1 MQSIAKPPESSA
13 QTAKEDITRK
23 QLRGSSLLLAGRL
36 LGMGINFATQVLL
49 VRYLSTADYGAWAY
63 VLSVVAFCRTFASL
77 GLQRAVP
84 RFVPIYHE
92 KHEYGRL
99 FGTLLLVA
107 GTIVLTSVV
116 AIIGIYATP
125 ETISRFLSDER
136 QPILLLAILVF
147 LVPVE
152 ALDELFVALFASFA
166 SARAIFFRKH
176 ILGPGL
182 KLIVVILLV
191 VWQSQ
196 VTFLA
201 YGYLTA
207 STFGVLLYS
216 GMLMR
221 LLHRQ
226 RLLQHFQFQALQVPF
241 KEIMAFTIPVFTT
254 DLVSVVMSSV
264 DVWLLGYFH
273 NTTEVAFFRV
283 VVPAAD
289 MNTLVMMSFSLL
301 FTPAAARLFARG
313 DYGGINRLYWQTAVW
328 MAVLTFPI
336 FAMTFSMAQPLT
348 VFLYGMRYEQSG
360 IIVALL
366 SVGYYFNVA
375 LGFNGLTIRV
385 LGKTRYIVIINVL
398 AMVTNMVVNLLL
410 IPPYGALGAAIG
422 TTGTMIIHNI
432 FKQTGLRLASGLSI
446 FDRDY
451 LPFYLLIAGSA
462 LGLFIIQLFIPSS
475 IYVAVLLTGF
485 VSLFV
490 FAMSKKYLR
499 ISESFPELLKVPP
512 LRIIFG

>member
-1 MQSIAKPPESSA
+1 MQSVAKLPESSA
-13 QTAKEDITRK
+13 YTGKEDITRK

-36 LGMGINFATQVLL
+36 FGMGINFATQVLM

-63 VLSVVAFCRTFASL
+63 VLSVVACCRTFASL

-92 KHEYGRL
+92 QHEYGRL
-99 FGTLLLVA
+99 FGTLFLVA
-107 GTIVLTSVV
+107 GTIVLTGVA
-116 AIIGIYATP
+116 AIIGVYAVP
-125 ETISRFLSDER
+125 ETISHFLIDER
-136 QPILLLAILVF
+136 QPLLLLSILVF

-152 ALDELFVALFASFA
+152 ALDELFVGLFASFA
-166 SARAIFFRKH
+166 SPRAIFFRKH

-201 YGYLTA
+201 YGYLIA

-221 LLHRQ
+221 LLYHQ
-226 RLLQHFQFQALQVPF
+226 GLFQHFQLQTLQVPF
-241 KEIMAFTIPVFTT
+241 KEIMAFTLPVLTT
-254 DLVSVVMSSV
+254 DLVSVVMNSV

-273 NTTEVAFFRV
+273 STTEVAFFRV

-313 DYGGINRLYWQTAVW
+313 DYSGINRLYWQTAVW

-336 FAMTFSMAQPLT
+336 FTMTFSMAQPLT
-348 VFLYGMRYEQSG
+348 VFLYGTRYEQSG

-366 SVGYYFNVA
+366 SLGYYFNVA

-398 AMVTNMVVNLLL
+398 AAVTNLVVNLLL

-422 TTGTMIIHNI
+422 TSGTMIVHNI

-462 LGLFIIQLFIPSS
+462 LGLFLIQLFSASS
-475 IYVAVLLTGF
+475 IYVAVPLAGI

-490 FAMSKKYLR
+490 FAMSKKYLHVA
-499 ISESFPELLKVPP
+499 ETFPELLKLP
-512 LRIIFG
+512 LLQMIFK

>member
-1 MQSIAKPPESSA
+1 MQSVAKPSESSEHIV
-13 QTAKEDITRK
+13 KGDLTRK

-36 LGMGINFATQVLL
+36 LGMGINFATQVLM
-49 VRYLSTADYGAWAY
+49 VRSLSTADYGAWAY
-63 VLSVVAFCRTFASL
+63 ALSVVAFWRTFASL

-92 KHEYGRL
+92 QHEYGRL
-99 FGTLLLVA
+99 FGTLFLVV
-107 GTIVLTSVV
+107 GTIILTGVV
-116 AIIGIYATP
+116 AIVGIYAVP
-125 ETISRFLSDER
+125 ETISHFLSDAR
-136 QPILLLAILVF
+136 QPLLLLSILVF

-152 ALDELFVALFASFA
+152 ALDELFVGLFASFA
-166 SARAIFFRKH
+166 SPRAIFFRKH

-201 YGYLTA
+201 YGYLIA

-226 RLLQHFQFQALQVPF
+226 GLFERFHFQALKVPF
-241 KEIMAFTIPVFTT
+241 KEIMAFTIPVLTT
-254 DLVSVVMSSV
+254 DLVSVVMNSV

-273 NTTEVAFFRV
+273 NTAEVAFFRV

-348 VFLYGMRYEQSG
+348 VFLYGARYERSG

-366 SVGYYFNVA
+366 SLGYYFNVA

-398 AMVTNMVVNLLL
+398 AAVTNLVVNLLL

-422 TTGTMIIHNI
+422 TAGTMIVHNI

-451 LPFYLLIAGSA
+451 LPFYLFIACSA
-462 LGLFIIQLFIPSS
+462 LGLFFIQLFNISS
-475 IYVAVLLTGF
+475 IYIAVLLDGV

-490 FAMSKKYLR
+490 FTMSKKYLH
-499 ISESFPELLKVPP
+499 IIETFPEIMNIPLLRFI
-512 LRIIFG
+512 LR